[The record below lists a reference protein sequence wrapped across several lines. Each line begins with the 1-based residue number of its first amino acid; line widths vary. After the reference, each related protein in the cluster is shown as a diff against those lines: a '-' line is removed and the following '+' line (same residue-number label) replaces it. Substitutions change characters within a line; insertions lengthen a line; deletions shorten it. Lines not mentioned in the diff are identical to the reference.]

1 MQGSNRQMRKEPI
14 MKKYLVGLIVLSAM
28 QTVKTYDVNEQLTSL
43 KVLINTAFKSCT
55 IADVHA
61 TLESVQVEL
70 LNNITKQPHLEATL
84 KAEQAHNIET
94 ITKELE
100 PLILENGAKNKQL
113 HDALMHALDY
123 ERSCAQHNANP
134 QIDATPWTIA
144 ADNINALNQFISSA
158 SQIDDSQYR
167 PIEIGLA
174 TLALATISGSI
185 IYKGFT
191 TTMRSVGRNLIK
203 PASFLWEKTVKAL
216 TFVSQGKLKELSGF
230 KRFAIDMLLQF
241 IIMKGL
247 GETESLMSKED
258 QEAMKPII
266 DQIHALSDELQKE
279 QEKIKTETDTALKK
293 LQEDFK
299 KSRETMQAS
308 TGTFLEDLQK
318 EFAYITHLMN
328 ISQGTEAFT
337 LNYPITHDLLFKQAP
352 MLTPN
357 NAANTIWYN
366 VWNDQNS
373 YGNWLY
379 DPNINAFVQYGAPLG
394 SLKDTIKNYL
404 NNQAIGN
411 DGQFNPY
418 LADYNQIFTE
428 YFPTSPIY
436 TISVDVTLLDA
447 QFPFCCGIAFNKA
460 RWLAGSLDRSNS
472 YRFIGIVGTL
482 VDKNNKK
489 TFDPKGATKKLAIYF
504 NQTSLD
510 ILDHRSSPVAEILS
524 KEFDNEQLKLCDIT
538 QDIDHLGKDPLTY
551 SIQITVRPDY
561 QIRSQE
567 FVDDQ
572 GSKTSYKT
580 KGVADALE
588 VIIKKS
594 DAILNKNQTIFTIN
608 NFYKS
613 TKKNL
618 YKMNEAL
625 DWYHGIGFIAPR
637 CQASFTIHEPA
648 ELQYK
653 ALDENNM
660 IIRNSDIDTFMKKN
674 VIAS

>member
-43 KVLINTAFKSCT
+43 KVLINTAFKNCT

-100 PLILENGAKNKQL
+100 PLILENGAENKQL

-230 KRFAIDMLLQF
+230 KRFAVDMLLQF

-379 DPNINAFVQYGAPLG
+379 DPNVNAFVQNGAPLG

-428 YFPTSPIY
+428 YFPSSPIY
-436 TISVDVTLLDA
+436 TISVDITLLDA

-567 FVDDQ
+567 FVNDQ

-637 CQASFTIHEPA
+637 CQASFTIHEPID
-648 ELQYK
+648 LQYK

>member
-1 MQGSNRQMRKEPI
+1 MRKEPI
-14 MKKYLVGLIVLSAM
+14 MKKYLVGLIILSAI
-28 QTVKTYDVNEQLTSL
+28 QTVKAYDVNKQLVSF
-43 KVLINTAFKSCT
+43 KELINTAFKNCT
-55 IADVHA
+55 LADIHA
-61 TLESVQVEL
+61 TLEGVQKEL
-70 LNNITKQPHLEATL
+70 LSNITQQPHLEATL
-84 KAEQAHNIET
+84 KAEQAHNIDT
-94 ITKELE
+94 VTKEIE
-100 PLILENGAKNKQL
+100 PLILESGIQDKQL
-113 HDALMHALDY
+113 HNALIHALDY
-123 ERSCAQHNANP
+123 ERTCAQHNTS
-134 QIDATPWTIA
+134 QRIDVTPWTVA
-144 ADNINALNQFISSA
+144 AENINALNQFISSA
-158 SQIDDSQYR
+158 SLIDDPKYK
-167 PIEIGLA
+167 PLAIGLA
-174 TLALATISGSI
+174 TFALASTLGFAIYMEATKGVVRSI
-185 IYKGFT
+185 
-191 TTMRSVGRNLIK
+191 GRNLIK

-230 KRFAIDMLLQF
+230 KRFAVDMLLQF

-247 GETESLMSKED
+247 GETENLMSKED
-258 QEAMKPII
+258 QEAMKPIL
-266 DQIHALSDELQKE
+266 DQIHDLSDELQKE
-279 QEKIKTETDTALKK
+279 QEKIKKNTEATLKK
-293 LQEDFK
+293 LQDDFS
-299 KSRETMQAS
+299 KSREAIQTT

-318 EFAYITHLMN
+318 EFTYITHLMN
-328 ISQGTEAFT
+328 ISQGAETFT
-337 LNYPITHDLLFKQAP
+337 LNYPITQDLLFKQAP
-352 MLTPN
+352 MLTPE

-366 VWNDQNS
+366 VWNDRNS

-379 DPNINAFVQYGAPLG
+379 DPNLNAFVQYGAPLG

-404 NNQAIGN
+404 NNQALGEN
-411 DGQFNPY
+411 GQFNPF

-428 YFPTSPIY
+428 YFPTKQVY
-436 TISVDVTLLDA
+436 TISIDVTLIDA
-447 QFPFCCGIAFNKA
+447 QFPFCCGVAFNKA

-472 YRFIGIVGTL
+472 YRFIGIIGTL

-510 ILDHRSSPVAEILS
+510 ILDHRSSPVAELLS
-524 KEFDNEQLKLCDIT
+524 KEFDNEQLRLCDIT
-538 QDIDHLGKDPLTY
+538 QDIDNLGKNPLTY
-551 SIQITVRPDY
+551 SVQITVRPDH

-567 FVDDQ
+567 FINDQ
-572 GSKTSYKT
+572 GAKISYQT
-580 KGVADALE
+580 KGVADSLE

-594 DAILNKNQTIFTIN
+594 DQILNKNRTLFTIN

-637 CQASFTIHEPA
+637 CQASFTIHEPS